1 MSKRTVEPSIPISA
15 EAVLARSGRTFH
27 LASRLLPLRMRREA
41 AELYAFC
48 RRMDD
53 LADEETVATL
63 EARHKQLGQMLEVL
77 RADPLSDAAEA
88 LGWPVELEMRFAGIS
103 KIAAILT
110 ESLAADTGARRIAD
124 EPALLEYA
132 FGVAGTV
139 GLMMC
144 RILGAPPA
152 GAEAATHLGI
162 AMQLTNIARDVRED
176 LHRDRIYLPAA
187 WVSPAEVKAA
197 IQLATGAAPVQLHT
211 PAADALRD
219 AIHRLLAL
227 AEEFYRSADRGMHY
241 LPWRAR
247 ISILAAAACYRE
259 IGVRVGKDTALS
271 WKDRAVVPATVKA
284 NLVFRACIRSFRT
297 ATHRSSVAVAAPTLA
312 VSRSAEA
319 GSAAK
324 VAVER

>member
-1 MSKRTVEPSIPISA
+1 MSKRPVQLSHPLSA

-27 LASRLLPLRMRREA
+27 LASRLLPPRMRREA

-53 LADEETVATL
+53 LADEETLATL
-63 EARHKQLGQMLEVL
+63 DARHRQLGQMLEVL
-77 RADPLSDAAEA
+77 RADPFSDAAEA
-88 LGWPVELEMRFAGIS
+88 LGWPVELEMHFAGIS
-103 KIAAILT
+103 KIAAKLT

-124 EPALLEYA
+124 EPALVEYA

-162 AMQLTNIARDVRED
+162 AMQLTNIGRDVRED
-176 LHRDRIYLPAA
+176 LDRDRIYLPAA
-187 WVSPAEVKAA
+187 WVSPNDVKAA
-197 IQLATGAAPVQLHT
+197 VQLATEAAPVPLDT
-211 PAADALRD
+211 SAADALR
-219 AIHRLLAL
+219 AATQRLLAL
-227 AEEFYRSADRGMHY
+227 AEKFYRSADSGMHY

-247 ISILAAAACYRE
+247 VSILAAAACYRE
-259 IGVRVGKDTALS
+259 IGVRVEKDIAAS
-271 WKDRAVVPATVKA
+271 WQSRVVVPAIVKA
-284 NLVFRACIRSFRT
+284 KLVLWACMRSFRKGKR
-297 ATHRSSVAVAAPTLA
+297 RSSAAVTEPLTA
-312 VSRSAEA
+312 VKRSAEQA
-319 GSAAK
+319 SAAK